1 MDQGYKTHF
10 TEHVQRIVAAGS
22 VGADGYVDACICKI
36 TDRRK
41 SIAKLR
47 VRSRIRDDSRPAARN
62 NVDVIILHLD
72 TVGKDRV
79 VTQEPKVIQVSDRCL
94 SVLLPAIIHLIKA
107 FGQMRLAQHPALLR
121 FLNDLSEKLRPAAV
135 DRVRRENELQQ
146 VTLIF
151 FHLID
156 GLGKTA
162 PAIRIQVLSDQTSSD
177 IAADTRFARRPT
189 GLLGEHMHVDKAGRA
204 GAQHLHHG
212 KKVGPVSAFLRQCVL
227 DGHDSFKEPLFK
239 VNVVGIVSH
248 DSHVRMCV
256 HIDEAGHDK
265 AAACIDDLKVIGSL
279 VRGEPD
285 RITNYVNISLFDGQD
300 TVLISHDLPAGNLV
314 IHKNLFALCR
324 FSYISQPSTYSIE
337 GFPSILACGAYILIM
352 F

>member
-47 VRSRIRDDSRPAARN
+47 VRSRIRDDSRPAACD
-62 NVDVIILHLD
+62 NVDVVILHLD
-72 TVGKDRV
+72 AVGKDRV
-79 VTQEPKVIQVSDRCL
+79 VAQEPEIIQVSDRCL

-121 FLNDLSEKLRPAAV
+121 FLDDLSEKLRPAAV
-135 DRVRRENELQQ
+135 DRVGRENELQQ

-151 FHLID
+151 LLLLD
-156 GLGKTA
+156 SLREAT
-162 PAIRIQVLSDQTSSD
+162 PAIRIQVLSDQTSTD
-177 IAADTRFARRPT
+177 IAADSRLARRPA
-189 GLLGEHMHVDKAGRA
+189 GLLVEHMHVDEAGRA
-204 GAQHLHHG
+204 CAQHLHHG
-212 KKVGPVSAFLRQCVL
+212 QKVGPVSTFLRQRIL
-227 DGHDSFKEPLFK
+227 NGHDSFKEPLVK
-239 VNVVGIVSH
+239 VDVVGIVSH
-248 DSHVRMCV
+248 NSHIRMCV

-265 AAACIDDLKVIGSL
+265 TAACIDNLEVIGSF

-285 RITNYVNISLFDGQD
+285 RITNNINVFLFDGQD
-300 TVLISHDLPAGNLV
+300 TVHICHDLSAGNLI
-314 IHKNLFALCR
+314 IHKNLKQF
-324 FSYISQPSTYSIE
+324 
-337 GFPSILACGAYILIM
+337 SIL
-352 F
+352 